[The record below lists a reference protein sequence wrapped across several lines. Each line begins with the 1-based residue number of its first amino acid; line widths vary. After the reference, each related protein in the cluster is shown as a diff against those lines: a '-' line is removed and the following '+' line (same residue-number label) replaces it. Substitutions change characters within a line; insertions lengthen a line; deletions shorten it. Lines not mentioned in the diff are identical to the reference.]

1 MASCHLLRSVMLL
14 LSLHT
19 AQTRRTLRG
28 CEGETVELSCPQD
41 QTVSVIRANYGRLS
55 RDICSDN
62 SEREPQ
68 TWSTRCIQPRTLREV
83 TSRCSSGDSQ
93 CSLQVSSQVFG
104 DPCPD
109 TPKYLEVVYT
119 CQRRSEAR
127 QRPSVPDWILKM
139 KSLPPASAS
148 RPSSTS
154 TVRTTE
160 RTERQQLAVATENIQ
175 VTYELGKINFPESLP
190 LLNEELE
197 EKEKEKEKEDDWET
211 LEEFETVYINQPKSE
226 DSEWSLSSILEDDR
240 ILPALIIISVSLFIL
255 GVVGVYLVLHKKDSD
270 SPSEV
275 YTIVKLDSSH
285 YPQYNFVPDR
295 EANLYQV
302 RSVSSDDSCHNYYQI
317 V

>member
-1 MASCHLLRSVMLL
+1 MMTSLTLLTL
-14 LSLHT
+14 LSLSSSCLGL
-19 AQTRRTLRG
+19 RRKVVG
-28 CEGETVELSCPQD
+28 CEGSEVELWCEEG
-41 QTVSVIRANYGRLS
+41 TVISVIRANYGRIS
-55 RDICSDN
+55 SSVCADTGRH
-62 SEREPQ
+62 Q

-160 RTERQQLAVATENIQ
+160 RTERQQLAVVTENIQ

-197 EKEKEKEKEDDWET
+197 EKEKEAEDDWET

-275 YTIVKLDSSH
+275 YTIVKLDSNH

>member
-1 MASCHLLRSVMLL
+1 MGVVLWWSHRADVSMASCHLLRSVMLL

-83 TSRCSSGDSQ
+83 TSRCSSGDTQ

-119 CQRRSEAR
+119 CQSQSSKEATR
-127 QRPSVPDWILKM
+127 DLNIPPWLLSLETMTDIIMKKVTTSTTTQETTLTITSTSSTTSPPPIRLSGDYIRRPSQEFLLYIKQMEQRKKKERMEQFLN
-139 KSLPPASAS
+139 
-148 RPSSTS
+148 RPVVTLHQEPREQSDN
-154 TVRTTE
+154 TVLVAALISVITVVTI
-160 RTERQQLAVATENIQ
+160 LAVT
-175 VTYELGKINFPESLP
+175 
-190 LLNEELE
+190 
-197 EKEKEKEKEDDWET
+197 
-211 LEEFETVYINQPKSE
+211 
-226 DSEWSLSSILEDDR
+226 
-240 ILPALIIISVSLFIL
+240 LIIITV
-255 GVVGVYLVLHKKDSD
+255 
-270 SPSEV
+270 
-275 YTIVKLDSSH
+275 
-285 YPQYNFVPDR
+285 
-295 EANLYQV
+295 
-302 RSVSSDDSCHNYYQI
+302 
-317 V
+317 

>member
-1 MASCHLLRSVMLL
+1 MMTSLTLLTL
-14 LSLHT
+14 LSLSSSCLGL
-19 AQTRRTLRG
+19 RRKVVG
-28 CEGETVELSCPQD
+28 CEGSEVELWCEEG
-41 QTVSVIRANYGRLS
+41 TVISVIRANYGRIS
-55 RDICSDN
+55 SSVCPDTGGH
-62 SEREPQ
+62 Q

-160 RTERQQLAVATENIQ
+160 RTERQQLAVVTENIQ

-197 EKEKEKEKEDDWET
+197 EKEKEAEDDWET

-226 DSEWSLSSILEDDR
+226 DSEWNLSSILEDDR

-270 SPSEV
+270 TPSEV

-285 YPQYNFVPDR
+285 YPQYIFVPDR